1 MRRRIPD
8 PVLMLI
14 TILVIIGFQV
24 YWLKDNY
31 DREKKS
37 LQIKTGVAFQETIEQ
52 LQAKKL
58 KLPDMFMRYAYEG
71 DGNRIFVEEK
81 KTGTIKTVPG
91 TPKSQVIKTT
101 QVVSTH
107 FRDSITTDS
116 SFQQQPVLIF
126 LKDSNGMVKR
136 MPGNY
141 RFDTSSKGK
150 ELFINGIR
158 EEVTSNHERRQIV
171 TTINILRNRLND
183 SLNVDS
189 VLDRPFAVRL
199 RKDPGPA
206 LKITMPLRG
215 KKYTDSGK
223 HFVRV
228 LSDTSNKALRVL
240 YSVDSLQ
247 DSLQIP
253 EITKAYSAALKNLNL
268 AIPFSISRSNEIK
281 PRGLEDMSTMT
292 VGFANPVTY
301 HLSLGNTTSYLF
313 KKISLPVLF
322 SIFLVGVT
330 IFSFVLLYRNLL
342 RQQKLAEIKNEFI
355 SNISHELKT
364 PIATVGVA
372 IEALKSFNAIHDAQK
387 TKEYLD
393 ISSNELQRLGLLV
406 DKVLKLSM
414 FEKKEVELNKENFDM
429 KALTMEVLDTMK
441 IQFDKNK
448 AVVNF
453 NTEGNDFMIKADK
466 LHITSVIYNLL
477 DNALKYRKEK
487 PEINVLLSSRQNG
500 IELKVADNGI
510 GIEPEYQSKIF
521 DKFFRVPTG
530 NKHVVKGYGLGL
542 SYVSH
547 IIAQHKGTIHV
558 ESELNKG
565 STFIIKI
572 PKHVES

>member
-1 MRRRIPD
+1 MKKRIPD
-8 PVLMLI
+8 PILMMI

-58 KLPDMFMRYAYEG
+58 KLPDVFMRYAYPG
-71 DGNRIFVEEK
+71 DNESVLIDETRSATRTTAQVNQPH
-81 KTGTIKTVPG
+81 V
-91 TPKSQVIKTT
+91 VIKTT
-101 QVVSTH
+101 KKLSH
-107 FRDSITTDS
+107 FRDSVKIDS
-116 SFQQQPVLIF
+116 PLKQQSVFIIM
-126 LKDSNGMVKR
+126 KDSTGAVR
-136 MPGNY
+136 MEGNY
-141 RFDTSSKGK
+141 RFDTSDTN
-150 ELFINGIR
+150 EQ
-158 EEVTSNHERRQIV
+158 RRHIV
-171 TTINILRNRLND
+171 TTMNLFRSRFG
-183 SLNVDS
+183 DS
-189 VLDRPFAVRL
+189 VKIDTLIDPSFALRL
-199 RKDPGPA
+199 SKNSNVAVKR
-206 LKITMPLRG
+206 TMPLKVR
-215 KKYTDSGK
+215 KYADSGK
-223 HFVRV
+223 SFVRMF
-228 LSDTSNKALRVL
+228 SDTNNQALRVL

-247 DSLQIP
+247 DSLQLP
-253 EITKAYSAALKNLNL
+253 EITKAYSAALKRLDVT
-268 AIPFSISRSNEIK
+268 IPFSISKSNEIK
-281 PRGLEDMSTMT
+281 SRDEQDMTTMT

-301 HLSLGNTTSYLF
+301 HLSLGNTASYLF
-313 KKISLPVLF
+313 KKISLPILF
-322 SIFLVGVT
+322 SVFLVGVT

-342 RQQKLAEIKNEFI
+342 RQQKLSEIKNEFI

-372 IEALKSFNAIHDAQK
+372 IEALKSFNAMHDPQK

-414 FEKKEVELNKENFDM
+414 FEKKEVELNREDFNM
-429 KALTMEVLDTMK
+429 QELTQEVLDTMRL
-441 IQFDKNK
+441 QFEKNK
-448 AVVNF
+448 ALVSF
-453 NTEGNDFMIKADK
+453 NTEGNDFIINADK

-477 DNALKYRKEK
+477 DNALKYRKDD
-487 PEINVLLSSRQNG
+487 PEIDVHLSGEQNI

-510 GIEPEYQSKIF
+510 GIEPEYQTKIF

-547 IIAQHKGTIHV
+547 IIAQHNGEINV
-558 ESELNKG
+558 ESEINKG

-572 PKHVES
+572 PRHGEG